1 MLLPDDM
8 RVEKAII
15 LGTFGSL
22 YGVERVQDLLRG
34 LRDVA
39 YKVIDDRTL
48 IVRMRDPKDETL
60 RQKVHE
66 IIRSCKGYVEPELPK
81 AAKDKKGKI
90 GPLDYP
96 IFG

>member
-1 MLLPDDM
+1 MKI
-8 RVEKAII
+8 EKSII
-15 LGTFGSL
+15 VGTFGSF
-22 YGVERVQDLLRG
+22 YGVEQVQDLLKS

-48 IVRMRDPKDETL
+48 IVRIRDPKDETL
-60 RQKVHE
+60 RQRVYE

-81 AAKDKKGKI
+81 ATKEKKGKI
-90 GPLDYP
+90 SPLDYP